1 MAQPWQLPQLHVTDL
16 PFFFFLTMLMM
27 IAATMPTSTVHIMIV
42 QIFSTYFTL
51 TFFVS
56 LFASLYGLKSMN
68 SMKAIRRIEMIKPM
82 MFRLP
87 VNAPP
92 IWLMHRAIT

>member
-27 IAATMPTSTVHIMIV
+27 IAATMPASTVQMMIV
-42 QIFSTYFTL
+42 QILPDSHWSIYFTL

-56 LFASLYGLKSMN
+56 LFASLYGLNSMN
-68 SMKAIRRIEMIKPM
+68 SMKAIRRIEMVKPM

-92 IWLMHRAIT
+92 I